1 MTENKMSE
9 VAKLLGVELGEE
21 FKIDN
26 DGLSFKS
33 FKYKLDEEGLIFWE
47 EGCQKWLGSEGLSSL
62 LTGKAKIIKLPKQI
76 LTDAE
81 KRYLSNV
88 IEPFRDR
95 VMYVIKRKNSDSEYI
110 AIHLEHYTG
119 KSCRT
124 DVAIVLPE
132 FEQETMYKGMKPD
145 KEYTL
150 EELGL

>member
-1 MTENKMSE
+1 MAENYMKD

-26 DGLSFKS
+26 DGLPWKS

-76 LTDAE
+76 LTDSE

-88 IEPFRDR
+88 IEPFKDR
-95 VMYVIKRKNSDSEYI
+95 VNYIIKTENSLGEYI
-110 AIHLEHYTG
+110 AIHSHLYTG
-119 KSCRT
+119 WRS
-124 DVAIVLPE
+124 DVTLLPE
-132 FEQETMYKGMKPD
+132 FEKETMYKGMEINKR
-145 KEYTL
+145 YTL
-150 EELGL
+150 DELGL

>member
-1 MTENKMSE
+1 MIENKMSE

-21 FKIDN
+21 FKIDG
-26 DGLSFKS
+26 DGLPCKS

-47 EGCQKWLGSEGLSSL
+47 EGCQKWLGSEMLSTL
-62 LTGKAKIIKLPKQI
+62 LTGKAKIVKLPKSI
-76 LTDAE
+76 LTYAE
-81 KRYLSNV
+81 KRYLANV

-132 FEQETMYKGMKPD
+132 FEQETMYKHIEAD
-145 KEYTL
+145 KRYTL
-150 EELGL
+150 DELGI